1 MRVSAMTKKR
11 AVTFKPYI
19 KTRYAYE
26 KLRVCRHCQHF
37 TVLWEEKCTHCG
49 KATLI
54 SIRQRATSKVKRTM
68 VNQRLIALLIGLVG
82 IYFSQTSLQMIM
94 CAIAVILLIALLWF
108 LQNRMLPSEVPL
120 EMERIFEEEQPR
132 ILEDLKQNRKTA
144 VAALKE
150 DELLTY
156 VMLREIST
164 LVHNDKIRLQQVVL
178 LQSFVLRKDM
188 DLVVEPLLINS
199 FDTDL
204 AAYIG
209 EVAKV
214 QRDLIKNSSIRYILT
229 YEPHILQMENGMDI
243 LSSVAG
249 AAIRLQ
255 KYVEAYPEFIRRYAR
270 HIPKDRFLRLYRMI
284 QQHPDVS
291 WGNLASEVAHI
302 RQEQYEWDSDF
313 Q

>member
-1 MRVSAMTKKR
+1 MTKKR

-37 TVLWEEKCTHCG
+37 TVLWETECSQCG
-49 KATLI
+49 KATLV
-54 SIRQRATSKVKRTM
+54 SIPQRVTSKVKRTM
-68 VNQRLIALLIGLVG
+68 LNERLIALFIGLVG
-82 IYFSQTSLQMIM
+82 VYFGQTFLQMTLS
-94 CAIAVILLIALLWF
+94 AAAAILLIALLWF
-108 LQNRMLPSEVPL
+108 VQRRMLPFEVPS
-120 EMERIFEEEQPR
+120 EMETFFEQEQPR
-132 ILEDLKQNRKTA
+132 IIEDIKRNRKLA
-144 VAALKE
+144 VAALKD

-156 VMLREIST
+156 EMLREIST
-164 LVHNDKIRLQQVVL
+164 LVQNDKIRLQQVVL

-188 DLVVEPLLINS
+188 DLAIEPLLIDS

-214 QRDLIKNSSIRYILT
+214 QRELIKNSSIRYILT
-229 YEPHILQMENGMDI
+229 YEAHILEMENGVEI

-249 AAIRLQ
+249 AAIRLK

-270 HIPKDRFLRLYRMI
+270 NIPKDRFLRLYRMI
-284 QQHPDVS
+284 QQHPES
-291 WGNLASEVAHI
+291 YWGNLAEEVAVI
-302 RQEQYEWDSDF
+302 RRELYEWDSDF